1 MGRTEAVTLVNMCMV
16 CDGHGSVLVQEKEH
30 PVWGGIT
37 FPGGHVEL
45 GESLVGAVIREVR
58 EETGLVIASPKLCG
72 TVCWAPAEGTRKLL
86 FLYRAECFSGSLLE
100 RTVEG
105 RVFWTPL
112 TALYRMPLAKNM
124 DAFLRLCR
132 EEGVSEAFTS
142 QPNDG
147 NEHFIFR

>member
-1 MGRTEAVTLVNMCMV
+1 MGRTEAVTLVNLCMI

-37 FPGGHVEL
+37 FPGGHVEP

-58 EETGLVIASPKLCG
+58 EETGLEIDSPRLCG
-72 TVCWAPAEGTRKLL
+72 TVCWAPVGETRKLL
-86 FLYRAECFSGSLLE
+86 FLYRAERFSGRLLE
-100 RTVEG
+100 RTAEG
-105 RVFWTPL
+105 RMFWTPAD
-112 TALYRMPLAKNM
+112 ALDTLPLAKNM
-124 DAFLRLCR
+124 DAFLRLYR
-132 EEGVSEAFTS
+132 EENLSEAFTG